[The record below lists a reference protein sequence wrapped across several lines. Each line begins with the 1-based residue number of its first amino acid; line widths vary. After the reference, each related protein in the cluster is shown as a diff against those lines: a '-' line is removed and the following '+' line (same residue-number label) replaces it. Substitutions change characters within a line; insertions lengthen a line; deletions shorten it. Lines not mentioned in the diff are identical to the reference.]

1 MYKNLPAV
9 GKKMDRYSP
18 KFDSVG
24 PKPQFNVVFFNKRLH
39 LQTNEKFC
47 QELIRFINAD
57 DEFADRWG
65 FFSDDL
71 QEVLAGQKDVNYV
84 DGEPDIVKAHET
96 ILLTLTLEEASR
108 MSECVLNFATPVSQ
122 KLPDFPVNTFVAFG
136 RRLRGAVEGEHL
148 VKNSPRQTVI
158 VERRILR

>member
-1 MYKNLPAV
+1 
-9 GKKMDRYSP
+9 MDRFSP
-18 KFDSVG
+18 KFDQFG

-57 DEFADRWG
+57 DNFSDCWG
-65 FFSDDL
+65 FYSDDL
-71 QEVLAGQKDVNYV
+71 QEVLAGQKDVHYE
-84 DGEPDIVKAHET
+84 DGELDMAKSNGT

-108 MSECVLNFATPVSQ
+108 LAEAVLTHATPVSQ

-136 RRLRGAVEGEHL
+136 RRLRGAVDGEHL
-148 VKNSPRQTVI
+148 VKNNPRQTVI